1 MYISK
6 WGEEIVIDHN
16 TGNDYLEV
24 IMAGI
29 THPNP
34 TYRII
39 HNVSKEFP
47 YDYYVFEYV
56 VKGVGYIETPEE
68 RYTVSEGDFYF
79 LNKSRYHIYYADR
92 DDPYEKIFVVLNGSF
107 VDFLV
112 SKYLSNDSVYIKKCN
127 LKSLMTYMIQLLSQD
142 APISYDKLAVA
153 VLCLFQ
159 QVFPSP
165 YRTKPST
172 KRIPEMI
179 KNYIDSHI
187 NEKVT
192 LEDISNNLYISKSH
206 IERAFK
212 KEYGQTPL
220 VYCANQKIEHV
231 ASMLVTTDY
240 SLSHIAQQ
248 FGFTD
253 VKYMSKSF
261 KKIKGQTP
269 MEYRRDKLAKIQI
282 SKPPHSM
289 VLKNNKRKFT
299 VKRRESIEKADDAKN
314 QNHEQVCCKPD
325 LSEK

>member
-6 WGEEIVIDHN
+6 WGEEIVIDN
-16 TGNDYLEV
+16 NLGNDYLEV

-34 TYRII
+34 AYRII

-68 RYTVSEGDFYF
+68 RYTVTAGDFYF
-79 LNKSRYHIYYADR
+79 LNKNRYHIYYSDR
-92 DDPYEKIFVVLNGSF
+92 DDPYEKIFLVLSGSF

-112 SKYLSNDSVYIKKCN
+112 SKHLSNDSVYIRRCN
-127 LKSLMTYMIQLLSQD
+127 LSGLMTHIIQLLNREG
-142 APISYDKLAVA
+142 PISYDKLAIA
-153 VLCLFQ
+153 LLGIFQ
-159 QVFPSP
+159 QAFPSP
-165 YRTKPST
+165 YRTMPST
-172 KRIPEMI
+172 KRVPEMI
-179 KNYIDSHI
+179 KNYIDAHI

-192 LEDISNNLYISKSH
+192 LEDISSNLYISKSH

-212 KEYGQTPL
+212 QEYGQTPL
-220 VYCANQKIEHV
+220 AYCINQKIEHV

-240 SLSHIAQQ
+240 PLSHIAQQ

-269 MEYRRDKLAKIQI
+269 MEYRRDKLSRIRIVRRPRTVPKTGT
-282 SKPPHSM
+282 H
-289 VLKNNKRKFT
+289 NYT
-299 VKRRESIEKADDAKN
+299 VKRRAPAEPPDTEP
-314 QNHEQVCCKPD
+314 KP
-325 LSEK
+325 

>member
-6 WGEEIVIDHN
+6 WGEEIVIDN
-16 TGNDYLEV
+16 NLGNDYLEV

-68 RYTVSEGDFYF
+68 RYTVTGGDFYF
-79 LNKSRYHIYYADR
+79 LNRNRYHIYYADR
-92 DDPYEKIFVVLNGSF
+92 DDPYEKIFVVLTGSF

-112 SKYLSNDSVYIKKCN
+112 SKHLSNDSVYIKKCN
-127 LKSLMTYMIQLLSQD
+127 VNSLMTHIIQLLSREG
-142 APISYDKLAVA
+142 PISYDKLAIA
-153 VLCLFQ
+153 VLGIFQ

-165 YRTKPST
+165 YRSMPST
-172 KRIPEMI
+172 KRVPEMI
-179 KNYIDSHI
+179 KNYIDAHI
-187 NEKVT
+187 NERIT

-212 KEYGQTPL
+212 QEYGQTPL
-220 VYCANQKIEHV
+220 AYCSNQKIEHV

-248 FGFTD
+248 FGFSD

-269 MEYRRDKLAKIQI
+269 MEYRREKLSKIRI
-282 SKPPHSM
+282 ARRPRMAAENSKRHY
-289 VLKNNKRKFT
+289 T
-299 VKRRESIEKADDAKN
+299 VKRRTPAEKAETEK
-314 QNHEQVCCKPD
+314 KP
-325 LSEK
+325 